1 MAEIIKRNKALS
13 VNPLKS
19 SQSIGGA
26 LAFLGFRSA
35 IPMLH
40 GSQGC
45 TAFGKVFFVRHFRE
59 PIPLQTTA
67 MDQVTTV
74 MGSDES
80 VVEGLRTICEKSAP
94 ALIGVP
100 TTGLTETQ
108 GSDVMLA
115 LHQFR
120 DRYPHYAHIPVVP
133 VATPDYVGSLE
144 SGFAAATA
152 AIIDQLVPS
161 AAQAGSRP
169 GRRQRQLNIIPSAL
183 LTPGDLEE
191 LKQLVELFGLR
202 PLVLPDIGD
211 SLDGHLDTSDFS
223 TLTIGGCDVGECAT
237 LGDSCATLVIGA
249 SQRRAGERLRDKSGV
264 PLYLF
269 NHLMGLAAVDE
280 LVMLLAELSGNPVP
294 PQLER
299 QRAQLQD
306 AMLDS
311 HFMIGMARI
320 AIAGDADLLHAFA
333 ELLVGMG
340 AEVVAAVAS
349 TNAPILQQ
357 LPCAEV
363 KIGDLEELERLARE
377 GRAELLISN
386 SHAVETAKRLEIPLL
401 RAGFPQYDLVGGYA
415 RTWIGY
421 RGSRQALFDIANLL
435 IECERGEIEPYVSRY
450 SHTVSPVTQEVHHV
464 AAKTSESDRLH

>member
-1 MAEIIKRNKALS
+1 
-13 VNPLKS
+13 
-19 SQSIGGA
+19 
-26 LAFLGFRSA
+26 
-35 IPMLH
+35 
-40 GSQGC
+40 
-45 TAFGKVFFVRHFRE
+45 
-59 PIPLQTTA
+59 
-67 MDQVTTV
+67 
-74 MGSDES
+74 
-80 VVEGLRTICEKSAP
+80 
-94 ALIGVP
+94 
-100 TTGLTETQ
+100 
-108 GSDVMLA
+108 
-115 LHQFR
+115 
-120 DRYPHYAHIPVVP
+120 
-133 VATPDYVGSLE
+133 
-144 SGFAAATA
+144 
-152 AIIDQLVPS
+152 
-161 AAQAGSRP
+161 
-169 GRRQRQLNIIPSAL
+169 
-183 LTPGDLEE
+183 
-191 LKQLVELFGLR
+191 
-202 PLVLPDIGD
+202 
-211 SLDGHLDTSDFS
+211 
-223 TLTIGGCDVGECAT
+223 
-237 LGDSCATLVIGA
+237 
-249 SQRRAGERLRDKSGV
+249 
-264 PLYLF
+264 
-269 NHLMGLAAVDE
+269 MGLAAVDE